1 MLFLSRR
8 DVERCLDLK
17 ELIEALAAAFEELS
31 AGRTSVPA
39 RVAAQPPGGLL
50 AAMPGYVGGVL
61 AAKLVSVFP
70 GNAAR
75 GLPSHQAL
83 IAVFDPQTGSPE
95 AVLDGE
101 LITALRTGAASALA
115 TRTLARPDARV
126 LAVVGAGVQGD
137 AHLRALASLQQFTEV
152 RVASRTRAHAERLA
166 AEHGA
171 TAAAGVEGAVAGA
184 DVVCLCTHA
193 DAPVIQREWLVPGA
207 HVNSVGYGPG
217 AELDEATIA
226 AADVLCVESRAA
238 FSPPP
243 GGCQE
248 LAGLDPQRGAELG
261 EILAGRRPG
270 RTSEEQLTVY
280 KSMGHAV
287 EDATAAA
294 LVLRKARQ
302 QGLGVQVD
310 LEGSSAVKL
319 RRP

>member
-1 MLFLSRR
+1 MLFLSRA
-8 DVERCLDLK
+8 DVERCLDLS
-17 ELIEALAAAFEELS
+17 ELIEALAAAFQELS

-39 RVAAQPPGGLL
+39 RVAAQPPDGLL

-83 IAVFDPQTGSPE
+83 IAVFDAQTGSPE

-101 LITALRTGAASALA
+101 LITALRTAAASALA
-115 TRTLARPDARV
+115 TRTLARPGAHV

-137 AHLRALASLQQFTEV
+137 AHLRALTSLQQFSER
-152 RVASRTRAHAERLA
+152 RVASRTPAHAERLA

-171 TAAAGVEGAVAGA
+171 RADAGVEAAVAGA

-193 DAPVIQREWLVPGA
+193 DAPVIRREWLAPGA
-207 HVNSVGYGPG
+207 HINSVGYGPG
-217 AELDEATIA
+217 PELDEATIA

-243 GGCQE
+243 VGCHE
-248 LAGLDPQRGAELG
+248 LAGVDPQRGAELG
-261 EILAGRRPG
+261 EILAGTRPG
-270 RTSEEQLTVY
+270 RTSDEQLTVY

-287 EDATAAA
+287 EDAAAAA
-294 LVLRKARQ
+294 LVLRRARE
-302 QGLGVQVD
+302 QGLGVQVE
-310 LEGSSAVKL
+310 L
-319 RRP
+319 